1 MTNQEL
7 CTQYELLVALIET
20 GNSDKAVAIL
30 KDAVKRIKGDEKQVK
45 SPSNNNDN

>member
-20 GNSDKAVAIL
+20 GNADKAVAIL
-30 KDAVKRIKGDEKQVK
+30 KDAVKRIKGEEKDSPK
-45 SPSNNNDN
+45 SGDSK

>member
-30 KDAVKRIKGDEKQVK
+30 KDAVKRIKGTEKETPK
-45 SPSNNNDN
+45 TGDSK